1 MPMALEIADTAR
13 SIAINDM
20 ESLHHPIFGLK
31 AGIPRF
37 DALFGR
43 DAHRFVRLAFSSPQ
57 NLRLP
62 GVLNSAI
69 LALDK
74 LEALQTTEA
83 IPDWEAAPGKIL
95 HQWMNG
101 FTPPSVLEGLKRD
114 GWPVFTNS
122 EGSNELQYFGA
133 DDTTPGYIDAVA
145 IVAQALAVVDSPKRR
160 DEFLAR
166 KLPSLKA
173 AYYHQVKSADI
184 DGDGL
189 VESVPHNKN
198 TLLHL
203 TERDSNNSYDLE
215 DGTRPYAPFK
225 YLGNNCLNAEAMRQM
240 SWIATLVGEANLAKE
255 ALEFHQTA
263 KSRIREVFWDQDTAY
278 PTPLIFGEGR
288 RADFISDEAI
298 DGLWYGIFDQEQA
311 RMIVNRVMRSDML
324 TPWGIRS
331 RSSESRKFYANGARS
346 YWNGGVWTHRT
357 AIAAEALSQ
366 YGFGAEAEILD
377 ACLGAVVVRKGGCVE
392 VISVDRKYNFDD
404 YREKRIPRACLPQ
417 LFAAGGVLA
426 RTAFTH
432 Q

>member
-1 MPMALEIADTAR
+1 MPLALEMADTAR
-13 SIAINDM
+13 SIAINDTGL
-20 ESLHHPIFGLK
+20 LHHPVFGLK
-31 AGIPRF
+31 AGIPLF

-43 DAHRFVRLAFSSPQ
+43 DLHRFVRLTFSRPQ
-57 NLRLP
+57 NLYLPRL
-62 GVLNSAI
+62 LDSSI

-74 LEALQTTEA
+74 LEETQATQV
-83 IPDWEAAPGKIL
+83 IPDWEATPGKIL

-101 FTPPSVLEGLKRD
+101 FTPPKVLEELKKD

-122 EGSNELQYFGA
+122 ENSNELRYFGA

-173 AYYHQVKSADI
+173 AYYHQVKFADI

-203 TERDSNNSYDLE
+203 TERDSDNSYDLE

-225 YLGNNCLNAEAMRQM
+225 YLGNNCLNAEAMGKM
-240 SWIATLVGEANLAKE
+240 SWIATLAGEANLAKE

-263 KSRIREVFWDQDTAY
+263 KAKIREVFWDKDTSY
-278 PTPLIFGEGR
+278 PTPLIFGEGIK
-288 RADFISDEAI
+288 ADFISDEAV
-298 DGLWYGIFDQEQA
+298 DGLWYSIFDQEQA
-311 RMIVNRVMRSDML
+311 DMIVKRIMRPDML

-331 RSSESRKFYANGARS
+331 RSSESRRFYANGAKS

-357 AIAAEALSQ
+357 AIAAEALSH

-377 ACLGAVVVRKGGCVE
+377 VCLGAVVIRKKGCVE
-392 VISVDRKYNFDD
+392 VSSVDRRHKLDD
-404 YREKRIPRACLPQ
+404 YREKRIPKACLPQ

-426 RTAFTH
+426 RTA
-432 Q
+432 